1 VCAKFHWRFASTRAT
16 CLTLAL
22 LAAAACSDEA
32 AKQATQLEAVK
43 HRGELVVLTRNSPT
57 TYYEGPD
64 GPTGFEYDLAKAFAN
79 ALDVDL
85 RIVAVA
91 SPALGP
97 KLAAGA
103 GDFIAA
109 GLAITPE
116 RLQSL
121 RFTPPYQEVR
131 QQLVYRLGNERP
143 QSPAQLVGH
152 NIEVVANS
160 PYVERL
166 KALQAVHPGI
176 DWIETDDEV
185 EDLLI
190 GVWEGLVELTVA
202 DSNIVALN
210 RQYYPELQ
218 IALDLNEP
226 QHLAW
231 AFRNDGD
238 DSLYRA
244 ASDFLQRARKDGTL
258 AYLIERYYG
267 PSLRFN
273 YFNTATYIDR
283 IDDTLP
289 RYRHLFQRAGGKYN
303 LDWRLLAAVGYQ
315 ESYWD
320 PRAISPTGVR
330 GLMMLTE
337 RTSMEIGVVN
347 REDAAES
354 IDGGARYLR
363 TLIDRMP
370 PRVAEPDRTWMALAA
385 YNVGINHLEDARII
399 TQRHGRDPNKWLDV
413 ETYLPYLTK
422 PGWYEKTRF
431 GYARGH
437 EPVQYVHRIR
447 AYYDILVKID
457 EERRSKQRPL
467 IQQLRAPAI

>member
-1 VCAKFHWRFASTRAT
+1 MPSARAAFVAVSLFAG
-16 CLTLAL
+16 
-22 LAAAACSDEA
+22 ACTE
-32 AKQATQLEAVK
+32 KTPTQASQLDTVK
-43 HRGELVVLTRNSPT
+43 ARGEMVVLTRNSPT

-64 GPTGFEYDLAKAFAN
+64 GPTGIEYDLAKAFADDLGVN
-79 ALDVDL
+79 L

-91 SPALGP
+91 SAELAP
-97 KLAAGA
+97 KLAGRA

-121 RFTPPYQEVR
+121 RFTPPYQQVR

-143 QSPAQLVGH
+143 RSPAQLVGH
-152 NIEVVANS
+152 NIEVVAGS
-160 PYVERL
+160 PYVDRL
-166 KALQAVHPGI
+166 KALQATHPGI

-190 GVWEGLVELTVA
+190 GVWEGLVEYTVA

-218 IALDLNEP
+218 VGLDLNEP

-244 ASDFLQRARKDGTL
+244 ASRFLETARKNGTL

-273 YFNTATYIDR
+273 YFNTAAYIDR

-320 PRAISPTGVR
+320 PGAISPTGVR
-330 GLMMLTE
+330 GLMMLTQT
-337 RTSMEIGVVN
+337 TSLEIGVVN

-370 PRVAEPDRTWMALAA
+370 PRVPDPDRTWMALAA

-399 TQRHGRDPNKWLDV
+399 TQKHGRDPNKWLDV

-422 PGWYEKTRF
+422 PAWYQNTRF

-457 EERRSKQRPL
+457 EERRNKRRPL